1 MSDDKMET
9 SVDASG
15 ADAEADEGLGRG
27 RGRGRGQPPLPPGS
41 PPGDAGDLRHRLRG
55 GGRGGRGASRPDR
68 GHGDRGHGGRGGF
81 ARPGRAPT
89 LPGWAPSGNVR
100 EDGKDT
106 FAGTCEGCGCAC
118 EVPFRPVKGGNPP
131 VCEACHQSLRAAQD
145 QSVGGPDRGARTR
158 ARYDP
163 YGDPRAMAAMQM
175 QMRMHAQMFAR
186 GAPGRG
192 RGRGRGSN
200 VWTPDADAD
209 ADARMGGGD
218 PEPGRAPSSRKPLAS
233 KTWTR
238 EGAGERG
245 SSAEKP
251 PCSFFARGRC
261 SKGDAC
267 LFSHAAG
274 VQGDEAPPD
283 QDEAMA

>member
-1 MSDDKMET
+1 
-9 SVDASG
+9 
-15 ADAEADEGLGRG
+15 
-27 RGRGRGQPPLPPGS
+27 
-41 PPGDAGDLRHRLRG
+41 
-55 GGRGGRGASRPDR
+55 
-68 GHGDRGHGGRGGF
+68 
-81 ARPGRAPT
+81 
-89 LPGWAPSGNVR
+89 
-100 EDGKDT
+100 
-106 FAGTCEGCGCAC
+106 
-118 EVPFRPVKGGNPP
+118 
-131 VCEACHQSLRAAQD
+131 
-145 QSVGGPDRGARTR
+145 
-158 ARYDP
+158 
-163 YGDPRAMAAMQM
+163 MAAMQT

-200 VWTPDADAD
+200 VWTPDAAAD

-251 PCSFFARGRC
+251 PCSFFARGRS